1 MNEDFGFPIPGAS
14 LTTEPKGYAWERPP
28 EYNTVE
34 EALDFYI
41 GRLENPDVMDDIYL
55 TLEEGFPLEIFVSVM
70 LTNGVMEGYHSTDI
84 KLLLAPVLH
93 QFILIKANAVGIN
106 VVEKAKTEKS
116 LRDKKE
122 KSVLANAIQNALR
135 KAKKNDKGTDL
146 LEDIEETLEEEAMDD
161 LSMAQPDA
169 TELPSMEGEEMS
181 MDKQPSQGLMS
192 RRNV

>member
-1 MNEDFGFPIPGAS
+1 
-14 LTTEPKGYAWERPP
+14 
-28 EYNTVE
+28 
-34 EALDFYI
+34 
-41 GRLENPDVMDDIYL
+41 
-55 TLEEGFPLEIFVSVM
+55 M